1 MSFNFIEGE
10 DIAIIKDNIKFK
22 NKKIYLNNEENDD
35 YKTFNSLHLDKGIFQ
50 LVPNKKKDRATI
62 AILAPAG
69 AGKTYFCADY
79 IKQYVK
85 CYPEN
90 EVFFFS
96 EKPVDKIIDD
106 IEQVQRVVID
116 DDIIVNPIDY
126 KELNNCLCIFD
137 DIDGLTKKYKTPVY
151 ELRDK
156 LYKLARA
163 NFVSVIATNHAL
175 AGGKAE
181 TGTMLRESDIIVF
194 FPKKT
199 TPMNLK
205 YLIENYTCITKP
217 DLTKLKKSKSR
228 WCCYIKYEENCVMT
242 EKDLFLCTIE

>member
-1 MSFNFIEGE
+1 MSFNCIEGE
-10 DIAIIKDNIKFK
+10 DICIIKDNPKFK
-22 NKKIYLNNEENDD
+22 NKKIYLGKDNED
-35 YKTFNSLHLDKGIFQ
+35 YKSFNGLTLDNGFFQ
-50 LVPNKKKDRATI
+50 LVPNRKKDRATI
-62 AILAPAG
+62 AIVAPSG
-69 AGKTYFCADY
+69 AGKSWFTSEY
-79 IKQYVK
+79 IKQYIK
-85 CYPEN
+85 TYPNN

-106 IEQVQRVVID
+106 IEKVQRVVID
-116 DDIIVNPIDY
+116 DDILNNPIDY
-126 KELNNCLCIFD
+126 KELNQCLVCFD
-137 DIDGLTKKYKTPVY
+137 DIDGLTKKYKVPVY

-175 AGGKAE
+175 AGGKNE

-205 YLIENYTCITKP
+205 YLVENYTCITKP
-217 DLTKLKKSKSR
+217 DLAKIKKSKSR
-228 WCCYIKYEENCVMT
+228 WCCYIKYEENLVMT
-242 EKDLFLCTIE
+242 EKDLFLCNVE